1 MMITMKAIL
10 NNKLTKVLTKGG
22 ELEMK
27 AKWLF
32 SIIAVISLAL
42 ALSPGV
48 AFAASDTAAGTFG
61 CNNATPAVTAVALYL
76 ESDNGAVT
84 SMTPQVE
91 YYVKVTVSDANTLD
105 DLNTVKVWIYWD
117 EDGTFNSGQKV
128 EGNTSTGASI
138 TWTNADPDTWV
149 INPSAST
156 TWALVEGNCS
166 SPTLTA
172 ASGDFEFNFKPGK
185 VAKESPGA
193 DEWHIYAEAYDGA
206 TTGNNNQEGR
216 EMNWYGEI
224 NVVTATVD
232 WGNVDAGLAFGE
244 GDPSEEAG
252 IDVVYIANGAY
263 DEQISATT
271 TWTSAGAGPDAT
283 LDTDGTP
290 SAANSFSLKADDTA
304 TMGSEVNVSGA
315 YQTIDDAGTITGE
328 SGNDE
333 NANSIWLSLHATFV
347 IDTYSGTIYY
357 QIADGS

>member
-1 MMITMKAIL
+1 
-10 NNKLTKVLTKGG
+10 
-22 ELEMK
+22 MK
-27 AKWLF
+27 AKLVL
-32 SIIAVISLAL
+32 SIIAVLSLVLAL
-42 ALSPGV
+42 TPGV

-61 CNNATPAVTAVALYL
+61 CNNAAPDVSAVALHL
-76 ESDNGAVT
+76 ESDNSAVT

-105 DLNTVKVWIYWD
+105 DLSTVKVWIYWD
-117 EDGTFNSGQKV
+117 EDGTFNSANKV
-128 EGNTSTGASI
+128 DPGNTQTGVVL
-138 TWTNADPDTWV
+138 TWTNP
-149 INPSAST
+149 N
-156 TWALVEGNCS
+156 TWAIDPASSSTWSIVSGNCS
-166 SPTLTA
+166 HPTLSL

-185 VAKESPGA
+185 VAQESPG
-193 DEWHIYAEAYDGA
+193 DNEWHIYAVADDG
-206 TTGNNNQEGR
+206 TTTDNNYQEGR

-244 GDPSEEAG
+244 GGSSEEAG

-290 SAANSFSLKADDTA
+290 SAANSFSLKADDTD
-304 TMGSEVNVSGA
+304 TMGSDVNVSGS

-333 NANSIWLSLHATFV
+333 DANSIWLSLHATFV